1 VLLAAAAVVAATAAA
16 GAATAAATPL
26 APTAQP
32 GKPAA
37 PARLPGQSCR
47 AGGYEPVLHPAD
59 FQPAVTNR
67 YYPLP
72 VGRVLTYRGIKDGQ
86 TQVDIVRV
94 THKTKVIEGIR
105 AVVVS
110 DIARH
115 GRKLLEKTTDYFAQD
130 KHGDVWYLGENTA
143 AFSGGHVDRSGS
155 WLAGRHDAEPGIV
168 MLAHPG
174 VPDAY
179 RQECR
184 PGVAEDMAWI
194 VIKGGSFRLR
204 FGTVRNVLTSLE
216 FARIEPGVI
225 DQKVYAP
232 GLGIVSEIARSGP
245 KETAT
250 LVSVRG

>member
-1 VLLAAAAVVAATAAA
+1 MIKSVLLAAAAV
-16 GAATAAATPL
+16 GTAAATV
-26 APTAQP
+26 
-32 GKPAA
+32 AA
-37 PARLPGQSCR
+37 ASPPSAASQHERTHAAARVAGRSCR
-47 AGGYEPVLHPAD
+47 AGGYEPMLKPAD
-59 FQPAVTNR
+59 FGRRITNR

-86 TQVDIVRV
+86 TQVDVVRV
-94 THKTKVIEGIR
+94 TRKTRVIEGIT

-115 GRKLLEKTTDYFAQD
+115 GRRLLEKTTDYFAQD
-130 KHGDVWYLGENTA
+130 KRGNVWYLGENTA
-143 AFSGGHVDRSGS
+143 AFSHGRVDHSGS

-168 MLAHPG
+168 MLAHPA

-194 VIKGGSFRLR
+194 VVKGGSFRLR
-204 FGTVRNVLTSLE
+204 LGTVHGVLTSLE

-232 GLGIVSEIARSGP
+232 GLGIVSEVARSGE
-245 KETAT
+245 KETAK